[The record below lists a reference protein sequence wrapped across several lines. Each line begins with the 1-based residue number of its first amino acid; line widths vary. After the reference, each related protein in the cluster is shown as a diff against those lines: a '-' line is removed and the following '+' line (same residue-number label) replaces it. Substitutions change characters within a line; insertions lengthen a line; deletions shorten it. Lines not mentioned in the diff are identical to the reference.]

1 MKTYQ
6 TFIKEK
12 LIINKDTS
20 IPDKLHKT
28 FANVEDLV
36 NAFNEFFG
44 SKLKHDITIDNY
56 RGYFPRDGKSLGM
69 GQEVCASFMIEFK
82 DDTVIR
88 CGLVLGKK
96 RLLMGVG
103 HKVGH
108 KTVRDIEYDELLTP
122 FDDGYTFGKDNFED
136 WIENLPQEKFK
147 LLKQKF
153 IDK

>member
-1 MKTYQ
+1 MKNLKEVTV
-6 TFIKEK
+6 EK

-44 SKLKHDITIDNY
+44 SNLKHDITIDNY
-56 RGYFPRDGKSLGM
+56 RGYFPKDGKSLGM
-69 GQEVCASFMIEFK
+69 GQEVSASFMVEFK

-103 HKVGH
+103 HKTG
-108 KTVRDIEYDELLTP
+108 RSIEYDELLTP
-122 FDDGYTFGKDNFED
+122 FDIGYNFGKDNFED
-136 WIENLPQEKFK
+136 WIENLPKEKFK

>member
-1 MKTYQ
+1 MKTYK

-12 LIINKDTS
+12 LIINKDTA

-44 SKLKHDITIDNY
+44 NTLKHDITINY
-56 RGYFPRDGKSLGM
+56 DHGYFPRDGKSLGM
-69 GQEVCASFMIEFK
+69 GQEVSGSFMIEFK

-103 HKVGH
+103 HKTG
-108 KTVRDIEYDELLTP
+108 RDIEYDELLTP
-122 FDDGYTFGKDNFED
+122 FDIGYNFGKDNFEE
-136 WIENLPQEKFK
+136 WLENLPQEKFK
-147 LLKQKF
+147 LLKEKF

>member
-1 MKTYQ
+1 MKNLKE
-6 TFIKEK
+6 IILEK

-20 IPDKLHKT
+20 VPDKLHKT

-44 SKLKHDITIDNY
+44 SNLKHDIVINY
-56 RGYFPRDGKSLGM
+56 DRGYFPKDGKSLGM
-69 GQEVCASFMIEFK
+69 GQEVSASFMIEFK

-103 HKVGH
+103 HKTGR
-108 KTVRDIEYDELLTP
+108 TIEYDELLTP
-122 FDDGYTFGKDNFED
+122 FAIGYNFGKDNFED
-136 WIENLPQEKFK
+136 WLENLSQEKFK
-147 LLKQKF
+147 LLKEKF